1 MTNSETLSRAAVLA
15 ADLLQQARAT
25 DENGLSIEQVVSL
38 AEAGLL
44 QAADPVTIMENGR
57 ALAQGCGAS
66 AWLATAFA
74 TAAAL
79 VAQANPAIQAEV
91 EGARITLAGLP
102 DQHSVEDKDGQVVVS
117 GVWPTVGGLAHAEWI
132 LLSGLTLDG
141 EPACGLV
148 ATRDVT
154 ASAYP
159 HRGGLRGLV
168 WSSIELK
175 AAPVHLISLGS
186 NGRVAPDE
194 AALLLGALVGVAQ
207 GAYADYV
214 GATRARISGVGGQ
227 AVAQFTQV
235 QSRLAE
241 THAELKAVAALYA
254 DVLARTASGQADD
267 AECIRDRAY
276 IARKSVEAVNRLLSQ
291 MGAMGLAETNPV
303 QRRFRDLRAL
313 ASTRGLD
320 WTAQMPAFG
329 RHELGLGA
337 A

>member
-1 MTNSETLSRAAVLA
+1 MTSSETLSAIYALA
-15 ADLLQQARAT
+15 AGLKQQARAT
-25 DENGLSIEQVVSL
+25 DENGLSLEQVASL

-79 VAQANPAIQAEV
+79 VAQADPAIQAEV
-91 EGARITLAGLP
+91 AGARITMAGLP
-102 DQHSVEDKDGQVVVS
+102 DQHSVEEKDGQVLVS
-117 GVWPTVGGLAHAEWI
+117 GVWPTVGGLAHAEWV
-132 LLSGLTLDG
+132 LLSGLTLEG
-141 EPACGLV
+141 EPVCGLV
-148 ATRDVT
+148 SVRDVK

-159 HRGGLRGLV
+159 YRGGLRGLV

-175 AAPVHLISLGS
+175 AAPVRLMRG
-186 NGRVAPDE
+186 APDE

-241 THAELKAVAALYA
+241 THAELKAVTALYA
-254 DVLARTASGQADD
+254 DVLTRTAAGEADSV
-267 AECIRDRAY
+267 ECVRDRAY

-320 WTAQMPAFG
+320 WTVQMPAFG
-329 RHELGLGA
+329 RHELGLGVA
-337 A
+337 

>member
-1 MTNSETLSRAAVLA
+1 MTSSETLSAIDALA
-15 ADLLQQARAT
+15 AGLKQQARAT
-25 DENGLSIEQVVSL
+25 DENGLSSEQVASL
-38 AEAGLL
+38 ASAGLL
-44 QAADPVTIMENGR
+44 QAADPVVIMENGR
-57 ALAQGCGAS
+57 ALAHGCGAS

-74 TAAAL
+74 TAATL
-79 VAQANPAIQAEV
+79 VAQADPAVQTEV
-91 EGARITLAGLP
+91 AGAPITLAGLP
-102 DQHSVEDKDGQVVVS
+102 DHHSLEEKAGQVVVS
-117 GVWPTVGGLAHAEWI
+117 GVWPNVGGLAHAEWV
-132 LLSGLTLDG
+132 LLSGLTLEG
-141 EPACGLV
+141 EPVCGLV
-148 ATRDVT
+148 STRDVK

-159 HRGGLRGLV
+159 YRGGLRGLV
-168 WSSIELK
+168 WSSIELN
-175 AAPVHLISLGS
+175 AAPVRLISLGS
-186 NGRVAPDE
+186 EGRVAPDE

-254 DVLARTASGQADD
+254 DVLARTASGRAAE
-267 AECIRDRAY
+267 AECVRDRAY

-313 ASTRGLD
+313 ASTPGLD
-320 WTAQMPAFG
+320 WTVQMPAFG